1 MPSHCFFGPSNSP
14 GTFIYY
20 HTWHGKEEK
29 EAVSSKNGWKI
40 NCHPKS
46 LEGPNARD
54 DSQWRLNWWHDLN
67 TNYTEEG
74 MRRRSTGE
82 GSDVIR
88 TGLAKLM
95 EGRCGRRSRLAKS
108 TGTQG
113 GKKDATYHIK
123 HKWKETDV
131 TGAGQHEKVY
141 VSHADFF
148 FSIYS
153 ARSCYCF
160 AFLILSYDKWITS
173 LPAFYLYF

>member
-74 MRRRSTGE
+74 MRRRWREADKHRWGE
-82 GSDVIR
+82 WCNQDRASEADGGQVWKEKQAGKEHRNTRGEKRRHISHKTQMKGDR
-88 TGLAKLM
+88 YD
-95 EGRCGRRSRLAKS
+95 RSRTTWKS
-108 TGTQG
+108 LRITC
-113 GKKDATYHIK
+113 
-123 HKWKETDV
+123 W
-131 TGAGQHEKVY
+131 
-141 VSHADFF
+141 FF
-148 FSIYS
+148 FFQPIVQDPVIVLH
-153 ARSCYCF
+153 F
-160 AFLILSYDKWITS
+160 WF
-173 LPAFYLYF
+173 